1 MFEQRIAYGAAY
13 YDEYMPLSRVEE
25 DMALMEQAGMNIIR
39 IAESTW
45 STWEPREGEFDFTS
59 LNRVLQAAP
68 PPSHSS
74 HRRHTYLRD
83 PPLAGSEVPRYS
95 GRDP

>member
-45 STWEPREGEFDFTS
+45 STWEPREGNLIS
-59 LNRVLQAAP
+59 PV
-68 PPSHSS
+68 
-74 HRRHTYLRD
+74 
-83 PPLAGSEVPRYS
+83 
-95 GRDP
+95 